1 MRRSGLIFVMGIVA
15 RPTVMAGLV
24 ALIGA
29 GDLVQADLAHADSK
43 AWSLDP
49 GGPPVAAD
57 ARAPDPGTGSVIG
70 PLRRD
75 SQGRIVPIPPSEA
88 KGDENDAKSLD
99 RQSGRPIDEPGRP
112 ASTNRLPG
120 PNPFATYA
128 GSERERALQAEL
140 ARRVQAEID
149 RAIGQCRVQASSG
162 GALADCEQGIR
173 QRLESRDR
181 DVRTHEL
188 AHFHAGQPYSRAP
201 EYFFVTG
208 PGGRQFAV
216 GGVTPMDSALDPGNP
231 NAALAKLR
239 ILRRAALAPADLSP
253 RDRELAERL
262 QRMIEAL
269 ERR

>member
-1 MRRSGLIFVMGIVA
+1 MRRL
-15 RPTVMAGLV
+15 P
-24 ALIGA
+24 ALPCWPDCSRCRRKRLRA
-29 GDLVQADLAHADSK
+29 CRFQHL
-43 AWSLDP
+43 SLEP
-49 GGPPVAAD
+49 GGPPAGSAD
-57 ARAPDPGTGSVIG
+57 ARAPAPDYLARLG
-70 PLRRD
+70 PQRRD
-75 SQGRIVPIPPSEA
+75 PQGRSVPIPPSEA
-88 KGDENDAKSLD
+88 KGDENDAKTLG
-99 RQSGRPIDEPGRP
+99 RESGQPIDAAGRP

-128 GSERERALQAEL
+128 GSERERANQAEQ
-140 ARRVQAEID
+140 ARRIQAEID
-149 RAIGQCRVQASSG
+149 RAISQCRVQAASG
-162 GALADCEQGIR
+162 SALADCERRIT

-208 PGGRQFAV
+208 PTGRQFAV
-216 GGVTPMDSALDPGNP
+216 GGVTAMDSALDPGHP

-239 ILRRAALAPADLSP
+239 ILRRAALAPAEPSP
-253 RDRELAERL
+253 RDREAAERL